1 MGRKIAWVVSLV
13 LLFLSG
19 LTGIYDGITEL
30 EGDETLLQMSVTVG
44 VFLYGVFGLVT
55 AYGLF
60 RRRRWSVVTAI
71 IWGVV
76 VAYVPGAAVMAF
88 GGRDAFLSSA
98 IGASAG
104 SAILAF
110 GVVWTARAVVNASSV

>member
-19 LTGIYDGITEL
+19 VIGIYDGITEL
-30 EGDETLLQMSVTVG
+30 AGDETLLQMSVTAG

-55 AYGLF
+55 AFGLF

-71 IWGVV
+71 VWGVAV
-76 VAYVPGAAVMAF
+76 TYVPGAAVMAF
-88 GGRDAFLSSA
+88 GGQDAFLSSA
-98 IGASAG
+98 IGASVG

-110 GVVWTARAVVNASSV
+110 GVVWTARAATRV